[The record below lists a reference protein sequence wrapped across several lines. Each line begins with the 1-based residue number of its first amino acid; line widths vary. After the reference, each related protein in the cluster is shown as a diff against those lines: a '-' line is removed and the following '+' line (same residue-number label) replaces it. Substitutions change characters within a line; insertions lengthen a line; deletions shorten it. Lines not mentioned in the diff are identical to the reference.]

1 MHARDERN
9 DGGDEAHG
17 RDQLGLNAE
26 TRARP
31 LGSTAAVRKTAGRGL
46 AVYELKGGRV
56 YFKTPV
62 SHRSKKRFY

>member
-1 MHARDERN
+1 
-9 DGGDEAHG
+9 
-17 RDQLGLNAE
+17 
-26 TRARP
+26 
-31 LGSTAAVRKTAGRGL
+31 VRKTAGRGL